1 MGCLMKSSIK
11 GNKGLPYLLIGPA
24 CILILVF
31 KICPIL
37 YTLVE
42 GFTYKGSFG
51 LGTYA
56 LLFQDPSFYKS
67 LWVTIKMNLIITPLQ
82 IVLAVGMALLVNTTV
97 KGIGVFRTIL
107 YLPVTISIT
116 VATMLWG
123 MMFNANNGIINS
135 ILSIFGMAK
144 QGFLTDVNQAIWCII
159 VIATWIGV
167 GYWMIFLLAG
177 LKNIDEAIYESARI
191 DGAGWFTRLFRITLP
206 MIKNVLLF
214 VLVADTTTNLLLF
227 VPMQLLTE
235 GGPQGSTNVLM
246 YEGYKS
252 AFLYVDRP
260 RSAAIVTVLLLLI
273 SLVCIIQ
280 YKLFEEKDEKR
291 IKKENKEPRLA
302 AKERGRIR

>member
-1 MGCLMKSSIK
+1 M
-11 GNKGLPYLLIGPA
+11 
-24 CILILVF
+24 
-31 KICPIL
+31 
-37 YTLVE
+37 
-42 GFTYKGSFG
+42 
-51 LGTYA
+51 
-56 LLFQDPSFYKS
+56 
-67 LWVTIKMNLIITPLQ
+67 
-82 IVLAVGMALLVNTTV
+82 NTTV

-177 LKNIDEAIYESARI
+177 LKNIDEAIYEAARI

>member
-1 MGCLMKSSIK
+1 M
-11 GNKGLPYLLIGPA
+11 
-24 CILILVF
+24 
-31 KICPIL
+31 
-37 YTLVE
+37 
-42 GFTYKGSFG
+42 
-51 LGTYA
+51 
-56 LLFQDPSFYKS
+56 
-67 LWVTIKMNLIITPLQ
+67 
-82 IVLAVGMALLVNTTV
+82 
-97 KGIGVFRTIL
+97 
-107 YLPVTISIT
+107 
-116 VATMLWG
+116 
-123 MMFNANNGIINS
+123 
-135 ILSIFGMAK
+135 
-144 QGFLTDVNQAIWCII
+144 
-159 VIATWIGV
+159 